1 MSASYAVSCP
11 FCKGDIEHRDD
22 IYYCKECGKGFSP
35 HQMQLLITNGKLEEP
50 EILSKGA
57 AARKITLWIIS
68 GLIVA
73 AVLWVTVSWM
83 LMLLLS
89 PVIVA
94 VVRENCKKIIAAGKR
109 ERIKP
114 YYGPE
119 TIEDY
124 IAVFRNM
131 HAKAPACSFAGEA
144 AYQLRQFQ
152 ERKRALHFLMGS
164 EEHPF
169 RDAENEA
176 EVYMLANCK
185 RLYVRLQC
193 CNLRLPS
200 EIAAYD
206 ADFQQCLNDNAVV
219 LRDFERLTYEV
230 SKLDEGSAP
239 QAPALGVL
247 ADALHDVR
255 TGQRELP
262 QRRIS

>member
-1 MSASYAVSCP
+1 MIPYAIHCP
-11 FCKGDIEHRDD
+11 ACKGVLLFRTDV
-22 IYYCKECGKGFSP
+22 YVCSSCGKGYSEEQVRNLAEYGSIEARVP
-35 HQMQLLITNGKLEEP
+35 MDRSTARRKIAIWIIAGVLL
-50 EILSKGA
+50 EILVAVCIHPIFLILTLSVHLGFFGA
-57 AARKITLWIIS
+57 YLRKIRD
-68 GLIVA
+68 
-73 AVLWVTVSWM
+73 AVKL
-83 LMLLLS
+83 
-89 PVIVA
+89 PA
-94 VVRENCKKIIAAGKR
+94 KKTA
-109 ERIKP
+109 
-114 YYGPE
+114 PE
-119 TIEDY
+119 TVEDY
-124 IAVFRNM
+124 IAVFRTIQQN
-131 HAKAPACSFAGEA
+131 APECSYAGEA
-144 AYQLRQFQ
+144 AYQLKMLRERQ
-152 ERKRALHFLMGS
+152 KVLHYLMGGTQHS
-164 EEHPF
+164 F

-176 EVYMLANCK
+176 EVYILANCK

-247 ADALHDVR
+247 ADALHEVR

>member
-94 VVRENCKKIIAAGKR
+94 VVRENCKKIIAASKR
-109 ERIKP
+109 GTLKP
-114 YYGPE
+114 YHGPE

-131 HAKAPACSFAGEA
+131 HAKSPACSCAGEA

-152 ERKRALHFLMGS
+152 KCKRALHFLMGS

-169 RDAENEA
+169 LDAERSAEA
-176 EVYMLANCK
+176 YFLANCRK
-185 RLYVRLQC
+185 MYVRLICSDLNNIQ
-193 CNLRLPS
+193 N
-200 EIAAYD
+200 AAYAD
-206 ADFQQCLNDNAVV
+206 DFQQCLNDNAV
-219 LRDFERLTYEV
+219 LLLDFERLTVEV
-230 SKLDEGSAP
+230 SQMNDQTARV
-239 QAPALGVL
+239 APALDVI
-247 ADALHDVR
+247 ADALHEVR
-255 TGQRELP
+255 EGRRGQE
-262 QRRIS
+262 